1 MNDTTPLD
9 SAPDSV
15 PEPTPRR
22 RGVLRPVLIGVGSGV
37 AILALGVGGFA
48 IADEL
53 NDDDRV
59 VITSG
64 STTIPLGDDDDSA
77 SPRPSSSDDSASPSP
92 SSSDDHGGRN
102 VSDEDYARVSAA
114 ALAAVGGGTVTELKR
129 DDDAGVAWEVEI
141 RLDNGDEA
149 DVELADDLSVV
160 RVDLDRHDD

>member
-9 SAPDSV
+9 PTPASETTAPA
-15 PEPTPRR
+15 PRR

-37 AILALGVGGFA
+37 AILALGLGGFA

-53 NDDDRV
+53 GDSDDDRV
-59 VITSG
+59 TITSQA
-64 STTIPLGDDDDSA
+64 TNVPLADEGATPRPSASNDDDD
-77 SPRPSSSDDSASPSP
+77 RRISDD
-92 SSSDDHGGRN
+92 
-102 VSDEDYARVSAA
+102 DYARVSAA

-129 DDDAGVAWEVEI
+129 DDDPGVAWEVEI